1 MSSLEKK
8 VASIFMEMADGVE
21 TGQFGAR
28 PKIAL
33 TGMGSEHG
41 EENSMAAAVLAAVD
55 SAFFA
60 PPHPARETVIIAITS
75 THTIFFFIVKY
86 PP

>member
-1 MSSLEKK
+1 MNIYACERNQAALVDALAASLTAPAAAL
-8 VASIFMEMADGVE
+8 VASAAVLAAADTAVL
-21 TGQFGAR
+21 A
-28 PKIAL
+28 
-33 TGMGSEHG
+33 
-41 EENSMAAAVLAAVD
+41 AAAVLAAVD